1 MKKIFGDK
9 LEQDRIQLEHNLQ
22 HTNLSL
28 HLSYDPSDCSSVE
41 YPRRNPGPS
50 QFPDFNSFDAHHIRD
65 DFDQDSHDHLHSFSY
80 HAAHGEEGI
89 NPFSGET
96 MSTAAHHASAL
107 TISAG
112 LAARTPRNVSMSG
125 AEYDPDRPL
134 QDLMAGA
141 KHILSFV
148 DGDPSQMNY
157 FVCLILLHPLR
168 ELTMRE
174 GISM

>member
-1 MKKIFGDK
+1 MKNIFGDK
-9 LEQDRIQLEHNLQ
+9 LEQDRIQLEHDLQ

-50 QFPDFNSFDAHHIRD
+50 HFQDFTSFDIYHIRD
-65 DFDQDSHDHLHSFSY
+65 DFEQVSHDHLHSFSY

-89 NPFSGET
+89 NPFSAET

-112 LAARTPRNVSMSG
+112 LAPRTPRNISISG
-125 AEYDPDRPL
+125 AEYDPDWPL
-134 QDLMAGA
+134 HDLLAGA

-157 FVCLILLHPLR
+157 FVCLPLLHPSR
-168 ELTMRE
+168 ELTIHE